1 MYETRFSLIC
11 MSLGPDQPKQNQ
23 ADCIE
28 GIEGRPPVSE
38 EPLEFLLI
46 SSFNV
51 ANLATL
57 LSKDH
62 QAPRIQARAAPYG
75 QVMQLLLSPFAEVW
89 DKPPDGVVI
98 WTSPES
104 VCESYRRL
112 LGGDVAEP
120 EQIQSEVDD
129 FCIALKTIPDQVKTI
144 FVPTWIAGPFEGRL
158 GLLDLDARRGVSLA
172 LMRMNLRLTEALQ
185 GDRRIFVIDASRWV
199 AVHGERSF
207 SPRLWY
213 MSKTPYTVEFFKVAV
228 CEIKA
233 AVRALRGLARKMI
246 MVDLDDT
253 LWGGIVGDEGWQNLR
268 LGGHDA
274 MGEAFKDFQLG
285 LKVLK
290 QRGTLLGIVSK
301 NEEKTALEAL
311 RLHPEMALRQ
321 DDFAG
326 WRINWQDKAQ
336 NIVDLAAELN
346 LGLQSVVF
354 LDDNPVERARV
365 REALPEVL
373 VPELPANPMEFNATL
388 QRLRCFDTPVI
399 SPEDETRTATY
410 VSERQ
415 RRAAQAQVSSV
426 DQWLESLQME
436 VVAEPLRETSL
447 DRATQLL
454 NKTNQMNLSTR
465 RLTKEE
471 LWNWSRESGNSILV
485 FRVSDKFGDYGL
497 VGIASFCLEAGS
509 QTDAR
514 IVDFVLSC
522 RVMGRKVEETMLHV
536 MSACARSEGATGLHI
551 TYIPTPKN
559 QPCLRFFENA
569 GLVSNGDDKVFTLHL
584 REAYPKPATTHLV
597 LPDSSQE
604 GAPQIK
610 L

>member
-365 REALPEVL
+365 REALPDVL
-373 VPELPANPMEFNATL
+373 VPELPANPMEFKAAL
-388 QRLRCFDTPVI
+388 QQLRCFDTPMI
-399 SPEDETRTATY
+399 SSEDQTRTGMY

-415 RRAAQAQVSSV
+415 RRAAQAHVSSL

-436 VVAEPLRETSL
+436 VGAEPLSETNL
-447 DRATQLL
+447 DRATQLF

-465 RLTKEE
+465 RLTKQE
-471 LWNWSRESGNSILV
+471 LWDWSLENGNSMLV
-485 FRVSDKFGDYGL
+485 FRVSDKFGDYGIT
-497 VGIASFCLEAGS
+497 GIGS
-509 QTDAR
+509 ITVRGGTELQAQL
-514 IVDFVLSC
+514 VDFILSC

-536 MSACARSEGATGLHI
+536 LVELARRARANILQAE
-551 TYIPTPKN
+551 YIPTSKN
-559 QPCLRFFENA
+559 QPCLAIFENS
-569 GLVSNGDDKVFTLHL
+569 GLAKVDG
-584 REAYPKPATTHLV
+584 ATTYASNAEHPYSKPPFDTPTV
-597 LPDSSQE
+597 QASNS
-604 GAPQIK
+604 IH
-610 L
+610 

>member
-1 MYETRFSLIC
+1 MHEARFCLIC
-11 MSLGPDQPKQNQ
+11 MSLGPDESKQNQ
-23 ADCIE
+23 ADCIKS
-28 GIEGRPPVSE
+28 IDGRVPVSE
-38 EPLEFLLI
+38 ETLEFLII

-57 LSKDH
+57 LSKDDE
-62 QAPRIQARAAPYG
+62 APRIQARAAPYG
-75 QVMQLLLSPFAEVW
+75 QIMQLLLSPFAEVW
-89 DKPPDGVVI
+89 DEPRDGLVI

-112 LGGDVAEP
+112 LRGEIAEP

-129 FCIALKTIPDQVKTI
+129 FCSALKTIPAAIKTI

-158 GLLDLDARRGVSLA
+158 GLLDLDVRRGVSLA
-172 LMRMNLRLTEALQ
+172 LMRMNLRLTEALR

-213 MSKTPYTVEFFKVAV
+213 MSKTPYTVEFFRVAV

-233 AVRALRGLARKMI
+233 GVRALRGLARKMI

-253 LWGGIVGDEGWQNLR
+253 LWGGIVGEEGWQNLR

-274 MGEAFKDFQLG
+274 MGEAFKDFQLS

-321 DDFAG
+321 DDFVG

-336 NIVDLAAELN
+336 NIVDLATELN
-346 LGLQSVVF
+346 MGLQSVVF

-373 VPELPANPMEFNATL
+373 VPELPANPMEFNAAL
-388 QRLRCFDTPVI
+388 QRLRCFDTSAI
-399 SPEDETRTATY
+399 TPEDETRTATY
-410 VSERQ
+410 VSEGQ
-415 RRAAQAQVSSV
+415 RRASQAQVSSL
-426 DQWLESLQME
+426 DQWLESLQIE
-436 VVAEPLRETSL
+436 VIAEPLGETSL
-447 DRATQLL
+447 DRATQLF

-465 RLTKEE
+465 RLTKQE
-471 LWNWSRESGNSILV
+471 LWNWSREGGNSMLV

-497 VGIASFCLEAGS
+497 VGIASFRLEASS

-514 IVDFVLSC
+514 IVDFILSC
-522 RVMGRKVEETMLHV
+522 RVIGRKVEETMLHV
-536 MSACARSEGATGLHI
+536 ISAYARSAGAAAVHI
-551 TYIPTPKN
+551 SYIPTLKN

-569 GLVSNGDDKVFTLHL
+569 GLRSNGDEKVFTLDL
-584 REAYPKPATTHLV
+584 PEGYPKPATTELV
-597 LPDSSQE
+597 FSDSS
-604 GAPQIK
+604 ARPK
-610 L
+610 

>member
-1 MYETRFSLIC
+1 
-11 MSLGPDQPKQNQ
+11 MSLGPDESKQNQ
-23 ADCIE
+23 ADCIKS
-28 GIEGRPPVSE
+28 IDGRVPVSE
-38 EPLEFLLI
+38 ETLEFLII

-57 LSKDH
+57 LSKDDE
-62 QAPRIQARAAPYG
+62 APRIQARAAPYG
-75 QVMQLLLSPFAEVW
+75 QIMQLLLSPFAEVW
-89 DKPPDGVVI
+89 DEPPDGLVI

-112 LGGDVAEP
+112 LRGGIAEP

-129 FCIALKTIPDQVKTI
+129 FCSALKTIPAAIKTI

-158 GLLDLDARRGVSLA
+158 GLLDLDVRRGVSLA
-172 LMRMNLRLTEALQ
+172 LMRMNLRLTEALR

-213 MSKTPYTVEFFKVAV
+213 MSKTPYTVEFFRVAV

-233 AVRALRGLARKMI
+233 GVRALRGLARKMI

-253 LWGGIVGDEGWQNLR
+253 LWGGIVGEEGWQNLR

-274 MGEAFKDFQLG
+274 MGEAFKDFQLS

-321 DDFAG
+321 DDFVG

-336 NIVDLAAELN
+336 NIVDLATELN
-346 LGLQSVVF
+346 MGLQSVVF

-373 VPELPANPMEFNATL
+373 VPELPANPMEFNAAL
-388 QRLRCFDTPVI
+388 QRLRCFDTSAI
-399 SPEDETRTATY
+399 TPEDETRTAKY
-410 VSERQ
+410 VSECQ
-415 RRAAQAQVSSV
+415 RRAAQAQVSSP
-426 DQWLESLQME
+426 DQWLATLQME
-436 VVAEPLRETSL
+436 VVAEPLSETSL
-447 DRATQLL
+447 DRATQLF

-465 RLTKEE
+465 RLTKQE
-471 LWNWSRESGNSILV
+471 LWNWSREDGNSMLV

-497 VGIASFCLEAGS
+497 VGIASFRLEASS

-514 IVDFVLSC
+514 IVDFILSC

-536 MSACARSEGATGLHI
+536 ISAYARSAGAATVHI
-551 TYIPTPKN
+551 SYVPTLKN

-569 GLVSNGDDKVFTLHL
+569 GLRSNGDEKVFTLDL
-584 REAYPKPATTHLV
+584 REGYPKPATTDLV
-597 LPDSSQE
+597 FSDSS
-604 GAPQIK
+604 ARPK
-610 L
+610 